1 MCIGKFE
8 VEGSVQIVGA
18 VPSLSRR
25 RRMRSSRK
33 SGRQMKKPI
42 SLFFFF
48 IFAALIFVITMTLT
62 ITNTK
67 S

>member
-1 MCIGKFE
+1 MSSSIPKQEEENEEQQEEREANE
-8 VEGSVQIVGA
+8 VADFPVV
-18 VPSLSRR
+18 
-25 RRMRSSRK
+25 
-33 SGRQMKKPI
+33 
-42 SLFFFF
+42 FF